1 MSRDTFESRT
11 GSRERYPG
19 LLAAAAM
26 AVYLLL
32 LVGATTAL
40 TDAASACA
48 AWPACGDGL
57 ALPSTAAGYVALAHR
72 IAAVFVGLLVVAA
85 LVAAWRE
92 DEPRRV
98 RAATT
103 LSAVLYPIQ
112 AGLGALVATT
122 DGGVLRATHLV
133 VGMAIF
139 GGLVAAL
146 AWTLESRTGDPTD
159 RPSNTDVGHPPAASA
174 DATGAEPEPEGVGEA
189 HESPNLPTAPL
200 ARAKTVA
207 AAYFRLTKPR
217 LMWLLCLVASAA
229 MALAGS
235 IHAGLTPRVMLAT
248 LGGGVLA
255 IGSAGTLNHVFERD
269 IDRRMQRTADRPL
282 ATDVVSVPNA
292 LAFAAVLGIGSVAL
306 FASVNLLA
314 AVLGVT
320 AIAFYAVVYTLLL
333 KPNTVQNTVIGGA
346 AGALPALIGWA
357 AVTGSIGWGG
367 IALATVIFLWT
378 PAHFYNLALAYKD
391 DYERGGFP
399 MMPVVRGE
407 TVTRKHIL
415 WYLGA
420 TLVAAGALAILSAL
434 GPVYVLTSVLFGGV
448 FLWAVV
454 RLHYERSEGAAF
466 RAFHASN
473 AYLGALLLAIVVDTL
488 VV

>member
-1 MSRDTFESRT
+1 
-11 GSRERYPG
+11 
-19 LLAAAAM
+19 M

-32 LVGATTAL
+32 LVGSTTAL

-57 ALPSTAAGYVALAHR
+57 ALPSTDAGYIALGHR
-72 IAAVFVGLLVVAA
+72 VAAVLVGLLVVAT

-92 DEPRRV
+92 PESRRV

-103 LSAVLYPIQ
+103 VSAVLYPLQ

-122 DGGVLRATHLV
+122 EGGTLRGAHLV

-146 AWTLESRTGDPTD
+146 AWTLESRTGTDDDQPTD
-159 RPSNTDVGHPPAASA
+159 RPTPPAVAAA
-174 DATGAEPEPEGVGEA
+174 DAESTEPPGRPA
-189 HESPNLPTAPL
+189 LPSHPL
-200 ARAKTVA
+200 VRAKVVA
-207 AAYFRLTKPR
+207 YAYFRLTKPR

-235 IHAGLTPRVMLAT
+235 VHPGLTPQVMLAT

-269 IDRRMQRTADRPL
+269 IDRKMQRTSDRPL

-292 LAFAAVLGIGSVAL
+292 LAFAALLGISSVAL

-314 AVLGVT
+314 AVLGLG

-346 AGALPALIGWA
+346 AGALPALIGWV
-357 AVTGSIGWGG
+357 AVTGSVGWGG

-378 PAHFYNLALAYKD
+378 PAHFYNLALAYKE

-420 TLVAAGALAILSAL
+420 TLVAAGALATMTAL

-454 RLHYERSEGAAF
+454 RLHYERSEKAAF

-473 AYLGALLLAIVVDTL
+473 AYLGALLLAVVVDTL
-488 VV
+488 IV